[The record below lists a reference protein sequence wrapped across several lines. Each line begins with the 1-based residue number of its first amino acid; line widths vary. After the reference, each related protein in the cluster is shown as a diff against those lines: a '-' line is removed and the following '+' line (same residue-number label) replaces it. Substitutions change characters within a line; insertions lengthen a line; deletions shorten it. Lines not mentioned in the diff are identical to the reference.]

1 MEQIR
6 SCPFCGGRGRVSFK
20 DARFAGQNY
29 RGDKKIV
36 YRVQIICNRCAS
48 RGNSTISRCRSTPS
62 KSGFGSARIQISGL
76 PSRTAIRFSQHTD
89 NPDDVY
95 NNPVDCA
102 VTHWMPLPEAQE
114 EGGT

>member
-1 MEQIR
+1 MMEQIR

-48 RGNSTISRCRSTPS
+48 RGKPIRTEPLINPWPYNSAWGPS
-62 KSGFGSARIQISGL
+62 YVEKSPVCQRQTELFAPYVEQ
-76 PSRTAIRFSQHTD
+76 AIRAWNERYLDGATK
-89 NPDDVY
+89 
-95 NNPVDCA
+95 
-102 VTHWMPLPEAQE
+102 
-114 EGGT
+114 

>member
-1 MEQIR
+1 MMEQIR

-48 RGNSTISRCRSTPS
+48 RGKPIRTEPLINPNPYGCAWGPTYDA
-62 KSGFGSARIQISGL
+62 KSPVCQRQTELFA
-76 PSRTAIRFSQHTD
+76 PYVEAAIRAWNERYADGAT
-89 NPDDVY
+89 
-95 NNPVDCA
+95 A
-102 VTHWMPLPEAQE
+102 
-114 EGGT
+114 

>member
-1 MEQIR
+1 MMEQIR

-48 RGNSTISRCRSTPS
+48 RGKPIRTEPMINPRPYNSAWGHHMKRNPLYAKGRRSFLRPTS
-62 KSGFGSARIQISGL
+62 NRLFVHGMRG
-76 PSRTAIRFSQHTD
+76 
-89 NPDDVY
+89 
-95 NNPVDCA
+95 
-102 VTHWMPLPEAQE
+102 M
-114 EGGT
+114 